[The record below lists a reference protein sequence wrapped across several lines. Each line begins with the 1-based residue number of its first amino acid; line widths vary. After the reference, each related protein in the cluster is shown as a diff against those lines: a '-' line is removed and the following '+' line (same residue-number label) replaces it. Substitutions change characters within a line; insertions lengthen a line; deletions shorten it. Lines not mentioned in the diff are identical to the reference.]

1 MIAQIIEWTRNKV
14 QGKPYDPTLD
24 PVWRSLHDAKEEG
37 HRRGEEAHIE
47 RRSNQMES
55 VYLRRKL
62 QPMNGN
68 GIHD

>member
-1 MIAQIIEWTRNKV
+1 MIAQFIDWARRKV
-14 QGKPYDPTLD
+14 KGNPYDPTLD
-24 PVWRSLHDAKEEG
+24 PVWVSLRDAKEEG
-37 HRRGEEAHIE
+37 KRRQEEAHVE